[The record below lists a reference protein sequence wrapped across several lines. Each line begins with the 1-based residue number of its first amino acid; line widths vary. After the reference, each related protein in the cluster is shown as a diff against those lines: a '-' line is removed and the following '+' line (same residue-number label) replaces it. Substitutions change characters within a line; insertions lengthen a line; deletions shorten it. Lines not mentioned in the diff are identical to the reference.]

1 MPYESELV
9 FSTAQTAKAITRQER
24 SGKLRRVARGIYTTN
39 LDDDLGMVVRR
50 NAEDIVDHLFPG
62 AVVSHRSAFEFGDRA
77 NRPEHLFLTLPKA
90 PRLLRLP
97 GLTIHVLRGP
107 GPSAN
112 DPPYRKFYLSSR
124 ERALLENLSPG
135 RERGGARKNLPRQ
148 QLERRLIEG
157 RGLETLD
164 TYLNGLRD
172 HARVEAEKLG
182 LDKEFTTLSDIIGA
196 ILGWGSAKATL
207 SSGEISQARA
217 MPYDGGRLRL
227 FEALTLAL
235 RNVESPSWMK
245 PPPIAQVQAVL
256 ANSTFYEAYFSNY
269 IEGTKFDVDVAEAMV
284 FDNVEPATRPEDQR
298 DVRHTYAMLSDLR
311 EMRRMPSGPDELID
325 ILKAR
330 HNLIMGHRPQSL
342 PGEFKRQPNRAGETR
357 FVEPELVEGTLRQ
370 AFRIYADRLA
380 TPLARAIFMSVAIA
394 EIHPFADGNGRI
406 SRAMMNAEL
415 TFANQCRVI
424 IPTGGRDDYL
434 LALRAFSRQERPDPI
449 VTVLARCQALAS
461 MVIWAPRGLARAI
474 LRESGTFNEPP
485 DSRLFVPESAMSMR
499 LQAAARRA
507 EAAGAELDAKSW
519 DPAARA
525 RACAE
530 FSAAAYEYAEL
541 MPDFPG
547 ARRAVLAGAQEL
559 VDRGMKELTA
569 LAEKMRARPQDEQR
583 EPR

>member
-9 FSTAQTAKAITRQER
+9 FSTARTAKAIKRQEQ

-39 LDDDLGMVVRR
+39 LGDDLGMVVRR
-50 NAEDIVDHLFPG
+50 NAEDIIDHLFPG

-124 ERALLENLSPG
+124 ERAFLENLSPG
-135 RERGGARKNLPRQ
+135 RERGGARKNLPRKE
-148 QLERRLIEG
+148 LERRLVEG

-164 TYLNGLRD
+164 TYLNGIRD
-172 HARVEAEKLG
+172 RARGEAEKLG
-182 LDKEFTTLSDIIGA
+182 FDKEFSTLSDIIGA
-196 ILGWGSAKATL
+196 VLGSGGAKAAL
-207 SSGEISQARA
+207 SPSEIGQARA

-227 FEALTLAL
+227 FEALALAL

-245 PPPIAQVQAVL
+245 PPPIAQVQVVL
-256 ANSTFYEAYFSNY
+256 ANSAFYEAYFSNY
-269 IEGTKFDVDVAEAMV
+269 IEGTKFDIDVAEAMV
-284 FDNVEPATRPEDQR
+284 FDNVEPAARPEDQR

-311 EMRRMPSGPDELID
+311 EMRRVPSSPDELID

-330 HNLIMGHRPQSL
+330 HNLIMRHRPENL

-394 EIHPFADGNGRI
+394 EIHLFTDGNGRI

-424 IPTGGRDDYL
+424 VPTGGRDDYL

-449 VTVLARCQALAS
+449 VTVLARCQALTS
-461 MVIWAPRGLARAI
+461 MVIWAPRPLARAI
-474 LRESGTFNEPP
+474 LRELGTFNEPP
-485 DSRLFVPESAMSMR
+485 DSRLFVPESTMSMR

-507 EAAGAELDAKSW
+507 EAAGAELEAKSW
-519 DPAARA
+519 DPTARA
-525 RACAE
+525 RVCAE
-530 FSAAAYEYAEL
+530 FSDAAFEYAEL

-547 ARRAVLAGAQEL
+547 ARRAVLAGTQEL
-559 VDRGMKELTA
+559 IDRGMKELA
-569 LAEKMRARPQDEQR
+569 PLAEKMRTHPQDEQR
-583 EPR
+583 GR